1 MEIKVL
7 HNIEECLVPDGTKVM
22 YDGEYGI
29 IDGNDLETMDDE
41 DLFEDINYYIIPL
54 EHINDEAPS
63 SYYVMLLREDFE
75 IVKEEV

>member
-1 MEIKVL
+1 MKIKRL
-7 HNIEECLVPDGTKVM
+7 HNIEEYLVPDGTKVK
-22 YDGEYGI
+22 YDDEYGI

-54 EHINDEAPS
+54 KYINNKTPS

-75 IVKEEV
+75 VV